1 MSLPRLSAASGAAT
15 AAASVNYKSCWNYSL
30 PKFCESSTLVAG
42 FKIERGLPDLGS
54 SWFWDACTTLVLVL
68 LSFSAA
74 CETETM
80 NVYSRGKVRLLKRPL
95 TSQSEVYWKQCSS
108 QCSSQCFL
116 LPVPRIKMLAYGTAN
131 SLHHWYRETTRPE
144 TEWGSLWDGDR
155 ELETE
160 WSRPQTLQL
169 FDFPLLFVF
178 ALFRLVQGAL
188 YKHPWNWICI
198 AESGKKRNEMK
209 ILKWKWE
216 VTVKKVKILNW
227 LKN

>member
-1 MSLPRLSAASGAAT
+1 MVVEQKQKLFWNRGTKWNNLKPCRNWNSKFHQNKNHPTGEVSELVSLPRLSAASGAAT

-42 FKIERGLPDLGS
+42 FKIERGFPNLGS

-95 TSQSEVYWKQCSS
+95 TSQSEVYWKHCSS

-131 SLHHWYRETTRPE
+131 SLHHWYR
-144 TEWGSLWDGDR
+144 
-155 ELETE
+155 
-160 WSRPQTLQL
+160 
-169 FDFPLLFVF
+169 
-178 ALFRLVQGAL
+178 
-188 YKHPWNWICI
+188 
-198 AESGKKRNEMK
+198 
-209 ILKWKWE
+209 
-216 VTVKKVKILNW
+216 
-227 LKN
+227 

>member
-30 PKFCESSTLVAG
+30 PKFCESSTLVACFKIDRGFPNLGSSCRQDFTASDAATAAASVTYKSCWNYSLPKFCESSTLVAG
-42 FKIERGLPDLGS
+42 FKIERGFPDLGS

-108 QCSSQCFL
+108 QWSSQCFL

-131 SLHHWYRETTRPE
+131 SLHHWYR
-144 TEWGSLWDGDR
+144 
-155 ELETE
+155 
-160 WSRPQTLQL
+160 
-169 FDFPLLFVF
+169 
-178 ALFRLVQGAL
+178 
-188 YKHPWNWICI
+188 
-198 AESGKKRNEMK
+198 
-209 ILKWKWE
+209 
-216 VTVKKVKILNW
+216 
-227 LKN
+227 

>member
-30 PKFCESSTLVAG
+30 PKFCESSTLVACFKIDLGFLGSSCRQDFTASDAATAAASVTYKSCWNYSLPKFCESSTLVAG
-42 FKIERGLPDLGS
+42 FKIERGFPNLGS

-131 SLHHWYRETTRPE
+131 SLHHWYR
-144 TEWGSLWDGDR
+144 
-155 ELETE
+155 
-160 WSRPQTLQL
+160 
-169 FDFPLLFVF
+169 
-178 ALFRLVQGAL
+178 
-188 YKHPWNWICI
+188 
-198 AESGKKRNEMK
+198 
-209 ILKWKWE
+209 
-216 VTVKKVKILNW
+216 
-227 LKN
+227 